1 MGFNLRKQG
10 SLLSSPIN
18 CFIPTDTYVARDPY
32 KYYFF
37 KCGRERM
44 KNNLDALSERIRGV
58 VTDRRDE
65 RESLKIKKVRRGER
79 WFEGIERSLPVQ
91 L

>member
-1 MGFNLRKQG
+1 M
-10 SLLSSPIN
+10 
-18 CFIPTDTYVARDPY
+18 ARDPY

-58 VTDRRDE
+58 VTKNGSE
-65 RESLKIKKVRRGER
+65 R
-79 WFEGIERSLPVQ
+79 
-91 L
+91 